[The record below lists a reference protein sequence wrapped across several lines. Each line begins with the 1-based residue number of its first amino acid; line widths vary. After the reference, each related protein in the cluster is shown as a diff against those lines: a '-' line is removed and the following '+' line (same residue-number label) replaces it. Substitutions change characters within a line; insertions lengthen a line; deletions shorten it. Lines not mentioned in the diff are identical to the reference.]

1 VRRSAVVLVAAFVLG
16 LAAAFAASCA
26 DDGVRGGLSST
37 SAEDLKSQIADV
49 QEFVERGDCN
59 EIDGQL
65 RQVRDAIDNLPSNTA
80 QELVE
85 NLRAGADQLQTRAIE
100 ACNERTQTQE
110 TQPQE
115 TVTETIPTVT
125 ETVPTTQTTPP
136 PTTQTTPPAATTPTQ
151 PTTTT
156 PPATT
161 PGVQTNPADPSGGQ
175 GVEP

>member
-49 QEFVERGDCN
+49 QEFVDRGDCN
-59 EIDGQL
+59 EIEGQL
-65 RQVRDAIDNLPSNTA
+65 RQVRDAIDNLPSNTD
-80 QELVE
+80 QRLVE
-85 NLRAGADQLQTRAIE
+85 NLRLGADQLQTRALE
-100 ACNERTQTQE
+100 ACNERTQETQTQE
-110 TQPQE
+110 TI
-115 TVTETIPTVT
+115 TETIPTVT
-125 ETVPTTQTTPP
+125 QTVPTTATTPP
-136 PTTQTTPPAATTPTQ
+136 PTTETTPPPQTTPTQ

-161 PGVQTNPADPSGGQ
+161 TPTQQVDPSGGQ